1 MISDCAIEV
10 EGLHKRFRRTHA
22 LRGLDLR
29 VAAGTVCALLGRN
42 GAGKTTA
49 VRVMTTLTR
58 PDAGQVRVAGYDV
71 VREAETVRRNIGL
84 AGQYAAVDDDLTG
97 RENLWVFG
105 RLHHLDD
112 RTAKARAAELL
123 ARFDLAGEA
132 DRPVKGYSGG
142 MRRRLDLMASL
153 ITAPPVLFLDEP
165 TTGLDPGSRRQMW
178 RHIADLVAAG
188 TSVLLTTQYLD
199 EADSLADQIV
209 VVDQGRELAAG
220 TPAELKS
227 AIGIRVDVVLRET
240 TELAAAA
247 GILAG
252 FASAEPEID
261 HDQRTVRVAVP
272 TGAITLPVVVR
283 QLDAAGLVVED
294 VALRQPSLDAVF
306 FRLTERAAGA
316 GADRAGG

>member
-58 PDAGQVRVAGYDV
+58 PDTGQARVAGYDV

-123 ARFDLAGEA
+123 ARFDLTGEA

-178 RHIADLVAAG
+178 RHIADLVATG

-209 VVDQGRELAAG
+209 VVDQGRVLAAG
-220 TPAELKS
+220 TPAELKA
-227 AIGIRVDVVLRET
+227 AIGIRVDVVLGDT
-240 TELAAAA
+240 AELAAAA

-252 FASAEPEID
+252 LTGAEPEID

-272 TGAITLPVVVR
+272 SGVLTLPVVVR

-306 FRLTERAAGA
+306 FRLTERAAGV
-316 GADRAGG
+316 GADRPDD